1 MPPRSPSPAVTVTVT
16 PRFEVFY
23 ALQALES
30 GSSERFRDWRREME
44 RRLPSEARATIAS
57 VGPSALMWPLLA
69 DALCDEPA
77 GLSFDEVLS
86 ALRSADAKS
95 FQRAVLGGVFTS
107 REAVER
113 LISGKL
119 ALKRATANE
128 SAHRKLLELLGLYPF
143 DAESATVDAF
153 ERLVSQPAEYRNE
166 VVSALSIF
174 WKAGFA
180 DTWEILEP
188 QMRDSAR
195 RMRASVARDGFG
207 SFAAEWK
214 LPVTLDKGAIVSGG
228 GANRMSV
235 RSVRDIHLIPS
246 VFNVSRLWAN
256 YTDSEKRAR
265 IFIPVF
271 DAAISTA
278 PSIAAI
284 PQPSRAREK
293 AIDAAVVF
301 KALGDTTR
309 YAIATTLARTPMTS
323 VELARLFKV
332 SKPTISH
339 HVQQLRNAQLLIEH
353 HGENGVVLSLDR
365 RILER
370 TSSLAAAEMFSAE
383 GPDHLV
389 RRSRKNKGH
398 TN

>member
-1 MPPRSPSPAVTVTVT
+1 MPPHPLSPAVTVTVT

-44 RRLPSEARATIAS
+44 RRLPSEARATIANA
-57 VGPSALMWPLLA
+57 GPSALMWPLLA

-86 ALRSADAKS
+86 ALRRADAKT

-107 REAVER
+107 RESVEG

-119 ALKRATANE
+119 ALKRATTSE
-128 SAHRKLLELLGLYPF
+128 TAHRKLLELLGLYPF
-143 DAESATVDAF
+143 NAESATVDAF

-166 VVSALSIF
+166 VVNALSIF
-174 WKAGFA
+174 WQAGFA

-195 RMRASVARDGFG
+195 KIRASVARDGFG
-207 SFAAEWK
+207 SVATARK
-214 LPVTLDKGAIVSGG
+214 LPISLDKGAIVSGG
-228 GANRMSV
+228 GANRVSV

-246 VFNVSRLWAN
+246 AFNVSRLWAN
-256 YTDSEKRAR
+256 YTDAEKRAR

-271 DAAISTA
+271 EAAISAA
-278 PSIAAI
+278 PSIAAT

-293 AIDAAVVF
+293 AVEPAVVF

-309 YAIATTLARTPMTS
+309 YAIVTTLARTPMTS

-339 HVQQLRNAQLLIEH
+339 HVQQLRNAQLLIERQ
-353 HGENGVVLSLDR
+353 GDNGVVLSLDR

-383 GPDHLV
+383 GPDHVV
-389 RRSRKNKGH
+389 RRSRKKKGH

>member
-1 MPPRSPSPAVTVTVT
+1 MPSRRLSPAVTVTVT

-30 GSSERFRDWRREME
+30 GSSERLRDWRREME

-86 ALRSADAKS
+86 ALRRADAKS
-95 FQRAVLGGVFTS
+95 FQRAVLGGVFTN
-107 REAVER
+107 REAVEA

-128 SAHRKLLELLGLYPF
+128 VAHRKLLELLGLHPF

-153 ERLVSQPAEYRNE
+153 ERLVSRPSEYRNE
-166 VVSALSIF
+166 VVNALSIF
-174 WKAGFA
+174 WRAGFA

-195 RMRASVARDGFG
+195 RMRGSVARNGFG
-207 SFAAEWK
+207 SVATEWK

-235 RSVRDIHLIPS
+235 QSVRDIHLIPS
-246 VFNVSRLWAN
+246 AFNVTRLWAS

-271 DAAISTA
+271 DAAISPASSTVA
-278 PSIAAI
+278 IA
-284 PQPSRAREK
+284 QPSRAREK
-293 AIDAAVVF
+293 AVDPAAVF

-339 HVQQLRNAQLLIEH
+339 HVQQLRNAQLLLERQ
-353 HGENGVVLSLDR
+353 GDNGVVLSLNR

-383 GPDHLV
+383 GPDHVV
-389 RRSRKNKGH
+389 RRSRKKKGH

>member
-1 MPPRSPSPAVTVTVT
+1 
-16 PRFEVFY
+16 
-23 ALQALES
+23 
-30 GSSERFRDWRREME
+30 
-44 RRLPSEARATIAS
+44 
-57 VGPSALMWPLLA
+57 MWPLLA

-86 ALRSADAKS
+86 ALRRADAKS
-95 FQRAVLGGVFTS
+95 FQRAVLGGVFTN
-107 REAVER
+107 REAVEA

-128 SAHRKLLELLGLYPF
+128 VTHRKLLELLGLHPF

-153 ERLVSQPAEYRNE
+153 ERLVSRPSEYRNQ
-166 VVSALSIF
+166 VVNALSIF
-174 WKAGFA
+174 WRAGFA

-195 RMRASVARDGFG
+195 RMRGSVARNGFG
-207 SFAAEWK
+207 SVATEWK

-235 RSVRDIHLIPS
+235 QSVRDIHLIPS
-246 VFNVSRLWAN
+246 AFNVTRLWAS

-271 DAAISTA
+271 DAAISPASSTVA
-278 PSIAAI
+278 IA
-284 PQPSRAREK
+284 QPSRAREK
-293 AIDAAVVF
+293 PVDPAAVF

-339 HVQQLRNAQLLIEH
+339 HVQQLRNAQLLLERQ
-353 HGENGVVLSLDR
+353 GDNGVVLSLNR

-383 GPDHLV
+383 GPDHVV
-389 RRSRKNKGH
+389 RRSRKKKGH